1 MKTNVAIDLTDAERA
16 HLSNIFHNKTTKSMI
31 SRKEL
36 NDLIGLMVTDLL
48 ALDVGTPKEVVTN
61 KISKE
66 GFTHKFNGVDVS
78 KEVYEGGI
86 KKWLGLEED

>member
-36 NDLIGLMVTDLL
+36 NELIGLMVTDLL
-48 ALDVGTPKEVVTN
+48 ALEVVTK
-61 KISKE
+61 KISTE
-66 GFTHKFNGVDVS
+66 GFCHKFNGVEVS